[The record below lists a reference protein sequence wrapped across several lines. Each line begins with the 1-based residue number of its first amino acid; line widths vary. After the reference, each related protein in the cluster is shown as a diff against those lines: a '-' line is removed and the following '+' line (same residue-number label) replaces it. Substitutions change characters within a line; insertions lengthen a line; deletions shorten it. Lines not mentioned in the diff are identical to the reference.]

1 MVVKKVVIKP
11 LEPLMLRSQG
21 EFEPL
26 ITGSHTSAQSL
37 IIPRPS
43 TIAGMLGYIK
53 FNGNIKEDWLTTLT
67 EQLKDV
73 NIYGTLVESN
83 ESYFYPL
90 RMGKLFALIDSK
102 TLCSLPKIFEST
114 GESYEKWEKEIYDI
128 FYGEKNKL
136 FELINFQDRVGISLD
151 RQKKI
156 VKEHYLYTARYLSF
170 KKKVNYVIFV
180 EDNLNLKGDDG
191 KTNEIVVNFGG
202 EGRVVKI
209 EVQDHCDVR
218 AKDLSGDYYLALSP
232 ILIPDCI
239 IDDILEDDLIVM
251 GKVDKISLG
260 FDIAHHRRKEM
271 LTAILEGSVI
281 KKDLVEKY
289 NDIAKKYN
297 KVVSS
302 NPNHNIF
309 LRCEKYEKIGYN
321 TISKVDCSKLEVRK
335 ILTKES

>member
-1 MVVKKVVIKP
+1 VVIKKVVIKP
-11 LEPLMLRSQG
+11 LEPLMFRSQG

-53 FNGNIKEDWLTTLT
+53 FNDGNITGDWLATLT
-67 EQLKDV
+67 QQLGDV
-73 NIYGTLVESN
+73 KIYGTLVESN

-90 RMGKLFALIDSK
+90 RMGNLFALIDSN

-114 GESYEKWEKEIYDI
+114 DESYEKWEKEIYDI

-151 RQKKI
+151 RQKKM

-170 KKKVNYVIFV
+170 KKEVNYVIFV
-180 EDNLNLKGDDG
+180 EGDLDLKGTG
-191 KTNEIVVNFGG
+191 SKTNETVVNFGG
-202 EGRVVKI
+202 EGRIVKI
-209 EVQDHCDVR
+209 EVQDYYDVR

-232 ILIPDCI
+232 ILIPDCV
-239 IDDILEDDLIVM
+239 IDDILEDGLIVM

-260 FDIAHHRRKEM
+260 FDIARHRRKEM

-281 KKDLVEKY
+281 KKELV
-289 NDIAKKYN
+289 KKYN
-297 KVVSS
+297 IVVSS
-302 NPNHNIF
+302 NPNDSIF
-309 LRCEKYEKIGYN
+309 LKYERIGYN
-321 TISKVDCSKLEVRK
+321 TISKVNCSKLEVRK
-335 ILTKES
+335 ILTKEGVQ

>member
-1 MVVKKVVIKP
+1 VVVKKVVIKP

-53 FNGNIKEDWLTTLT
+53 FNYGNMKEDWLTTLT
-67 EQLKDV
+67 QQLEDV

-90 RMGKLFALIDSK
+90 RMGNLFALIDNN
-102 TLCSLPKIFEST
+102 TLCSLPKISKRT
-114 GESYEKWEKEIYDI
+114 GESYENWEKEIYDI

-170 KKKVNYVIFV
+170 KKEVNYVIFV
-180 EDNLNLKGDDG
+180 EGNLNLKGDDG
-191 KTNEIVVNFGG
+191 KTNETVVNFGG

-209 EVQDHCDVR
+209 EVQDYYDVR

-239 IDDILEDDLIVM
+239 IDDTLEDDLIVM

-289 NDIAKKYN
+289 NDLAKKYN
-297 KVVSS
+297 IVVSS
-302 NPNHNIF
+302 NPNDNIF
-309 LRCEKYEKIGYN
+309 LRYEKIGYN
-321 TISKVDCSKLEVRK
+321 TISKIDCSKLEVRK

>member
-1 MVVKKVVIKP
+1 VVVKKVVIKP

-53 FNGNIKEDWLTTLT
+53 FNDGNIKEDWLTTLT
-67 EQLKDV
+67 QQLEDV

-90 RMGKLFALIDSK
+90 RMGNLFALIDNN
-102 TLCSLPKIFEST
+102 TLCSLPKIFKST

-128 FYGEKNKL
+128 FYSEKNKL

-170 KKKVNYVIFV
+170 KKEVNYVIFV
-180 EDNLNLKGDDG
+180 EGNLNLKGDDG

-209 EVQDHCDVR
+209 EVQDYCDVR

-239 IDDILEDDLIVM
+239 IDDTLEDDLIVM

-289 NDIAKKYN
+289 NDLAKKYN
-297 KVVSS
+297 IVVSS
-302 NPNHNIF
+302 NPNDNIF
-309 LRCEKYEKIGYN
+309 LRYEKIGYN
-321 TISKVDCSKLEVRK
+321 TISKIDCSKLEVRK